1 MSIRALIRCGA
12 ALFFVGLVAGCSV
25 IGSDTAVRSDEC
37 KSNRRACLYEGS
49 YEPGERD
56 YAEHEA
62 ARLNQ
67 AAIAKLRRN
76 SIR

>member
-1 MSIRALIRCGA
+1 MPIRTLSLCGVV
-12 ALFFVGLVAGCSV
+12 FFIGLVAGCSV
-25 IGSDTAVRSDEC
+25 ISPETAARNDEC
-37 KSNRRACLYEGS
+37 KWNRRACIYEGS

-67 AAIAKLRRN
+67 AAIDRLRR
-76 SIR
+76 SSVK